1 MCLASVRVVHLAME
15 NSMEKSDVE
24 WRRLAHAEESDPDP
38 CASGDARLLRKNS
51 ASGGESSLLAHGLS
65 REKKSY

>member
-1 MCLASVRVVHLAME
+1 
-15 NSMEKSDVE
+15 MEKSDAE
-24 WRRLAHAEESDPDP
+24 WRRVAQAEESDPDP

-65 REKKSY
+65 